1 MAAGSKVG
9 VLLNRLRRTV
19 SPLCLA
25 LLVAA
30 AGCAELTGT
39 GSQPEGQPRK
49 EATRPAQQTEESMTP
64 VERAT
69 ATAEA
74 RDRSVP
80 LIVGETGGECDFG
93 YTSVAFAT
101 GLRDRLHPGDS
112 LTFTAQ
118 ILLFNAD
125 LNLER
130 TWRVPPTP
138 ESCPLS
144 TPCKSEPR
152 PNWDTG
158 PPSSPIRP
166 SPLRGTRR
174 RSRISPRKV
183 QMERKHGGSGNE
195 GCS

>member
-25 LLVAA
+25 LLVISV
-30 AGCAELTGT
+30 GCAELTGT
-39 GSQPEGQPRK
+39 GNQPEGQPRK

-69 ATAEA
+69 STAEA
-74 RDRSVP
+74 RDRALP
-80 LIVGETGGECDFG
+80 LIVGQTGGECDFG

-130 TWRVPPTP
+130 TLACSADTGELPVEYTLQIRTETELGHWAAVKPYTP
-138 ESCPLS
+138 ITAPRDS
-144 TPCKSEPR
+144 TPVP
-152 PNWDTG
+152 D
-158 PPSSPIRP
+158 
-166 SPLRGTRR
+166 
-174 RSRISPRKV
+174 
-183 QMERKHGGSGNE
+183 
-195 GCS
+195 